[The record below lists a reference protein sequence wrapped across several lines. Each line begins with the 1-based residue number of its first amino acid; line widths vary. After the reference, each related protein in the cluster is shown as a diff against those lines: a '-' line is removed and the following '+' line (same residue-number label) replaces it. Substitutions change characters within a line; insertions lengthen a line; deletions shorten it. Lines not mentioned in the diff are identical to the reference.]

1 MALDASQN
9 LEDVE
14 LLARFAKGDRSA
26 AQILTA
32 RLAPFV
38 FAQAYRMLGDRA
50 EAEDITQDSLLRL
63 WHAAPDWQP
72 GQAKVTTWLYR
83 VASNLCIDKMRKA
96 KRHSGE
102 AVPELPDDRPNME
115 RRLQDRARAQALRA
129 ALGGLSERQKQAMTL
144 RHLEGLSNPKMMD
157 KDFSPA
163 PLDDQ
168 DLEALFE
175 AAQRDTPE
183 LDPKFL
189 AQLQAQAAAAL
200 PQQPA
205 AVPQRRRPGIFGRL
219 SQVVAQIGGWPAGAG
234 LAMAGAA
241 GVVIGVSPPETVLD
255 ITSAYFQTESLSE
268 LSGIGL
274 EAEFTWE
281 DS

>member
-63 WHAAPDWQP
+63 WYAAPDWQP

-83 VASNLCIDKMRKA
+83 VASNLCIDKMRKT

-129 ALGGLSERQKQAMTL
+129 ALGGLPERQKQAMTL
-144 RHLEGLSNPKMMD
+144 RHLEGLSNPD
-157 KDFSPA
+157 
-163 PLDDQ
+163 
-168 DLEALFE
+168 
-175 AAQRDTPE
+175 
-183 LDPKFL
+183 
-189 AQLQAQAAAAL
+189 
-200 PQQPA
+200 
-205 AVPQRRRPGIFGRL
+205 
-219 SQVVAQIGGWPAGAG
+219 VAQIMQISVEA
-234 LAMAGAA
+234 
-241 GVVIGVSPPETVLD
+241 V
-255 ITSAYFQTESLSE
+255 ESLMSRGKRS
-268 LSGIGL
+268 LAHALAPQKKALGL
-274 EAEFTWE
+274 E
-281 DS
+281 DDG